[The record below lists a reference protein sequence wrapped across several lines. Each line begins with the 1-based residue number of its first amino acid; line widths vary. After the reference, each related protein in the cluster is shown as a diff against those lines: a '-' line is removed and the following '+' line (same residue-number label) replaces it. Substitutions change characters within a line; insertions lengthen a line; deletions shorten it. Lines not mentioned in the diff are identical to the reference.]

1 MPKMARQYDG
11 GERRQPLIIKRES
24 RAPAKAAA
32 SPKHSTNGNG
42 PIGKSTRAISQPA
55 SIPGVLED
63 LRFCRNIE
71 LVHALGVRPLYE
83 LLAELGR
90 DHMIRVP
97 IEQIVERY
105 AQWLDPTILRISRGD
120 RFPPAPTRLL
130 GSAR

>member
-1 MPKMARQYDG
+1 MVPQNETGAC
-11 GERRQPLIIKRES
+11 
-24 RAPAKAAA
+24 RAPLNRRGA
-32 SPKHSTNGNG
+32 P
-42 PIGKSTRAISQPA
+42 GKTAPPFENTRQQRTIRNPTRAISQAA
-55 SIPGVLED
+55 SIPGVLEE

-83 LLAELGR
+83 MLAELGR

-105 AQWLDPTILRISRGD
+105 AQRLDPAMLRITGGD
-120 RFPPAPTRLL
+120 RFPPAPPRLL

>member
-1 MPKMARQYDG
+1 MARQYDG
-11 GERRQPLIIKRES
+11 GAR
-24 RAPAKAAA
+24 RAPLKRRSAPGQEGA
-32 SPKHSTNGNG
+32 SSKHQINGNG
-42 PIGKSTRAISQPA
+42 PIGNPTRAISQAA
-55 SIPGVLED
+55 SIPGVLEE

-83 LLAELGR
+83 MLAELGR

-105 AQWLDPTILRISRGD
+105 AQRLDPAILRITGGD

>member
-1 MPKMARQYDG
+1 MAGPHDSGDG
-11 GERRQPLIIKRES
+11 
-24 RAPAKAAA
+24 RAPLKRRGAPGKKA
-32 SPKHSTNGNG
+32 PPFENTRQQRT
-42 PIGKSTRAISQPA
+42 IGKPTRAISQAA

-83 LLAELGR
+83 MLAELGR

-105 AQWLDPTILRISRGD
+105 AQRLDPTILRISRGD